1 MAKVSAT
8 KNAVLIVAAM
18 GMAQAFA
25 HETKVPGEG
34 GKETTVFTYKLAD
47 GTEVAADQVAEFRLT
62 DADSIAKFN
71 ELFANMPTVKGG
83 YYSYVNDGS
92 FTNPEIVKTFSP
104 QGLGKIMA
112 QCVQAATIIQS
123 RGGADADEMK
133 AIMDALASYSKVAA
147 QKIEDQKASS
157 LADEIAKLNMTPEQ
171 KAAFI
176 AKLNGGAAIPN
187 ATVAPNEAETEEHT
201 DNGGNRRNKGR
212 NKRETETA
220 SA

>member
-8 KNAVLIVAAM
+8 KNAVLIVATMA
-18 GMAQAFA
+18 MAQAFA
-25 HETKVPGEG
+25 HETKVEGED
-34 GKETTVFTYKLAD
+34 GKKTVVTYKLAD
-47 GTEVAADQVAEFRLT
+47 GTEVAPELVAEFRLS

-123 RGGADADEMK
+123 RGGAEADEMK
-133 AIMDALASYSKVAA
+133 GIMDALAEYSKVAS
-147 QKIEDQKASS
+147 QKIADQKAASI
-157 LADEIAKLNMTPEQ
+157 ADEIASLNLTPEQ

-176 AKLNGGAAIPN
+176 AKLNGGAAIPT
-187 ATVAPNEAETEEHT
+187 ASVAPNEAETEEHA
-201 DNGGNRRNKGR
+201 DNGGRRNKGR
-212 NKRETETA
+212 KNREPETVA
-220 SA
+220 